1 MTDASQV
8 TNKGPW
14 ALCESLGPMTGY
26 GVSIS
31 KQGTCVCPVTG
42 NLHEYEVF
50 FIFVYRFSRV

>member
-8 TNKGPW
+8 TDKGPW

-31 KQGTCVCPVTG
+31 KQWTCVCPVTG
-42 NLHEYEVF
+42 DLHAQTVKNQKCDF
-50 FIFVYRFSRV
+50 WS